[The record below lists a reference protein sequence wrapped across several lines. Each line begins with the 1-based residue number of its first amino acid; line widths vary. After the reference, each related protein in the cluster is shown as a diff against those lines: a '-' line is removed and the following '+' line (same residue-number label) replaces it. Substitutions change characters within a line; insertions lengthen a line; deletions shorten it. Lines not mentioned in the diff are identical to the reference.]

1 MTGVSRERRRAA
13 PRRSSRARFLREGS
27 PVSAKDPFAG
37 LVEPLAVIS
46 RFRAHDGSLHDFL
59 AARVEHQPDAVAVE
73 FEGCRW
79 TYAELATRCEAW
91 AALLVRL
98 GVIPGA
104 RIAVMAL
111 NHPNTVA
118 LLFAAARLDAILVPL
133 NPAYSAAEA
142 RYVIEHAG
150 VSGVFVTSDTAH
162 IVETALQHVNETPW
176 VLGLDDA
183 SPEAGGN
190 VPPAIGRA
198 DQPCLIIYTSGTTG
212 RPKGAVHSQRGYV
225 LTAEFFVERLWLQ
238 PDERVMCVMPMFHIN
253 ALMYSVGGALACG
266 GTLVLVR
273 RFSAS
278 TFWATAAETR
288 STEVNLVASAG
299 AILAQRPREEFV
311 ASHRIAKM
319 FVAPQTR
326 QMVDALRNECNVPL
340 LIECYGMTEIPGVIS
355 NPFKGPHK
363 LGTMGVLCKHPDPR
377 IERPR
382 ARIVDEQGSDVKPGE
397 VGELLVRTPT
407 LMLGYFRD
415 PAQTAAAFL
424 DGWFRTG
431 DLVTRQSDG
440 YFRFVARKK
449 DIIRR
454 RGENIASAEIERVI
468 AAHPDVHEVAVIGVP
483 SELGEEE
490 ILAAI
495 VPASGKAPSP
505 VEMTEWVRSQLA
517 AAKVPRYLSFV
528 SEIPHT
534 PTHKPAK
541 HRLREDPRLL
551 ACAIDMQQDS
561 GPRTGDRG

>member
-1 MTGVSRERRRAA
+1 
-13 PRRSSRARFLREGS
+13 
-27 PVSAKDPFAG
+27 VSASDPAAG

-46 RFRAHDGSLHDFL
+46 RFRAHDNSLHDFL
-59 AARVEHQPDAVAVE
+59 AARVERQPHAVAVE
-73 FEGCRW
+73 FEGRRW
-79 TYAELATRCEAW
+79 TYAELANRCEA
-91 AALLVRL
+91 AMALLSRL
-98 GVIPGA
+98 GLVPGA

-111 NHPNTVA
+111 NHPNTIA

-133 NPAYSAAEA
+133 NPEYSAAEA

-150 VSGVFVTSDTAH
+150 VSGVFVTEDTSRV
-162 IVETALQHVNETPW
+162 IESALEPVNPKPW
-176 VLGLDDA
+176 VRALDEA
-183 SPEAGGN
+183 SEAGPGSL
-190 VPPAIGRA
+190 PAALGRT
-198 DQPCLIIYTSGTTG
+198 DSPCLIIYTSGTTG
-212 RPKGAVHSQRGYV
+212 RPKGAVHSQRTYI
-225 LTAEFFVERLWLQ
+225 LTAEMFVERLWLQ
-238 PDERVMCVMPMFHIN
+238 PEERVMCVMPMFHIN
-253 ALMYSVGGALACG
+253 ALMYSVGSALACG

-288 STEVNLVASAG
+288 ATEVNLVAAAG
-299 AILAQRPREEFV
+299 SILAQRPRAEFV
-311 ASHRIAKM
+311 PSHRIAKM

-326 QMVDALRNECNVPL
+326 AMVDALRDEFNVPL

-355 NPFKGPHK
+355 NPFRGPHK

-382 ARIVDEQGSDVKPGE
+382 ARIVDEQGNDVRRGE
-397 VGELLVRTPT
+397 AGELLIRTPT
-407 LMLGYFRD
+407 LMLEYFRD
-415 PAQTAAAFL
+415 PEQTGAAFI

-431 DLVTRQSDG
+431 DLVTQQEDG

-454 RGENIASAEIERVI
+454 RGENIAAAEIERVI
-468 AAHPDVHEVAVIGVP
+468 GAHPGVHEVAVIGVP

-505 VEMTEWVRSQLA
+505 SEITEWARSQLA
-517 AAKVPRYLSFV
+517 AAKLPRYLSFV

-534 PTHKPAK
+534 PTHRQAK
-541 HRLREDPRLL
+541 HRLKEDPKLL
-551 ACAIDMQQDS
+551 ACAIDLQRQS
-561 GPRTGDRG
+561 GPRE